1 MWFFST
7 TYLTKVKD
15 NMKNCLMSVSD
26 KILLRKRAVIESV
39 NNELKN
45 ITQLEHSR
53 HRSFNSFIVNAVAA
67 IAAFCFFPKKPTISV
82 DACPDNQL
90 TIF

>member
-15 NMKNCLMSVSD
+15 KMKNCLMSVSD
-26 KILLRKRAVIESV
+26 KILLRKRTVIESV